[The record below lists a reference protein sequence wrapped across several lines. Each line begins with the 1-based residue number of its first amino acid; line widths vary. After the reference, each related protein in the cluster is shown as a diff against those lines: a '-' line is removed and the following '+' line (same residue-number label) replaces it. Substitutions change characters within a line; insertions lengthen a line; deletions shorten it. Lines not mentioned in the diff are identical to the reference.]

1 MRYEATNINNVN
13 ATPQTENSIQ
23 NVPKTSEI
31 ESLQTVQE
39 IAPLNAQVNDISNIN
54 TQNSK
59 INADNSTINDTTS
72 EINSVDTLNAIDT
85 LPNIS
90 TQENGVQSSVNRVTE
105 EVHNAMNKVGLN
117 VSESATGIQEANT
130 KFMSN
135 NDNLFDR
142 NYVSNY
148 ANDFVQ
154 AMSEKNGRSYTV
166 LSQETDN
173 LADELVN
180 KTLTGNS
187 VLDGN
192 REFQTIVRN
201 FKDVLREGIKKNAN
215 LHNNVYG
222 ANEVLNAQVQDI
234 ENGDYSSLN
243 ITENPNNNVTFAP
256 ITENEQ
262 NIGYVIER
270 DNGYSNELSESDFAV
285 KQKNGEYGTRNGI
298 TYGHFGTHQNS
309 NGNNIVSYL
318 PTGNAVA
325 ILPNQ
330 NSAIEFMK
338 QAENETSGYS
348 IYLYDDNGVTKT
360 GGDMSQFINV
370 LNNAKNAVQV
380 EQNSGNVGIQ
390 SNTGVSNNVESEKI
404 NSQAPNTDENTNT
417 TQTDNAIKS
426 IEISEEDK
434 IPGLLQDEYS
444 DLLSLEDRTALDTL
458 GSAIGVPI
466 KIVPTISNDANGCYY
481 KGVIYISL
489 SADDKVMTV
498 FSHELT
504 HYLEDTLD
512 YTEYKKCVLGFIQK
526 NTDKSID
533 ELVKEKVDTYAKSS
547 INLTYE
553 EATREIVA
561 DYTQNI
567 LKDADAVME
576 FVDSIEN
583 KEQKRGVIR
592 RLLDAIKELINKIK
606 AKFSSKHSQMQ
617 DLQKTHDLLEN
628 MLKEVAENT
637 ENINNQQTKY
647 SYAGAR
653 AETDEDT
660 IDSFGI
666 EKLNDYI
673 NVQRSV
679 NNTLLNEGFFS
690 DEGGR
695 SRTITNEDSGMIIQ
709 ITPKGIKET
718 FGEKNFYNLG
728 RKLKIAKLSVVRDL
742 SSIIQR
748 GKLLADNVENKH
760 NPNSSVKYAYIESN
774 ATIDGY
780 PVTISID
787 IRKSPKKNTFWVH
800 KVDFVKKNNGVPSQ
814 DNSLGM
820 GSNYS
825 VNNSIPEN
833 NSSVK
838 YSFAGSNAKTANMGA
853 LQKAEELEQSGVS
866 AEEIR
871 KVTGWS
877 RGLDNKWKFEIDDSK
892 AKYKKEKIRL
902 GKAVNLNEVLEHKD
916 LFKAYLD
923 LKKVKVKEISNLD
936 ARGVYSPN
944 FDCIFISEN
953 LPTQE
958 KLKSLIHEVQH
969 AIQVRE
975 GFAVGESPDNENR
988 NRSAGEIEADD
999 VKSRQSISKEER
1011 LNTFPESMK
1020 PNQNADVVFWENG
1033 KGTNKTKFSL
1043 KGNSDNENSNI
1054 GEKDVEAIQSIAR
1067 KSIYD
1072 FSDEDMKKTKKI
1084 AERYYSEMKEKSPFF
1099 RAWFGDWRANDKTPV
1114 HVVTEKDNS
1123 RGVRKNIDTGWDI
1136 NVSGKVFNETKG
1148 HKGPKNVSA
1157 VSHLDYINSIV
1168 ESAILFDSYT
1178 IPNTNAKS
1186 NNSMMM
1192 HSLYAISNIGN
1203 ENELVKLYVEELNN
1217 INSNGTIKRA
1227 YQLQNINKIPLESK
1241 RFSNNS
1247 LASSDQRN
1255 NYTISELHALVKQ
1268 HDKNFKPTEASKVVN
1283 EDGTPK
1289 VVYHGTDKGG
1299 FYVFDHKMSDD
1310 KISLFFS
1317 DSKVTSNSYAQS
1329 DNQQLYEVYLAIKKP
1344 YVIDTK
1350 GHMWNELDDKLG
1362 NTTREIAE
1370 KAKSQ
1375 GYDGVIIENVRDM
1388 GAVVINNTTEE
1399 FYNDFIS
1406 TLTGGNESAVV

>member
-1299 FYVFDHKMSDD
+1299 FYVFDPKMSDD

-1317 DSKVTSNSYAQS
+1317 DS
-1329 DNQQLYEVYLAIKKP
+1329 
-1344 YVIDTK
+1344 
-1350 GHMWNELDDKLG
+1350 
-1362 NTTREIAE
+1362 
-1370 KAKSQ
+1370 
-1375 GYDGVIIENVRDM
+1375 
-1388 GAVVINNTTEE
+1388 
-1399 FYNDFIS
+1399 
-1406 TLTGGNESAVV
+1406 